1 MDPDEIEISSDAK
14 FAKELEWQMRNK
26 AESILSN
33 RGIDDPNQQEI
44 IANNRLSVRALTDE
58 IQSSGHG
65 ERFAS
70 PLNPAQNASRA
81 AGRIIAGGGEI
92 VNRRLQTVKGS
103 MTDADLDA
111 FLANVEMDDSI
122 AAEAIGRQDQS
133 RESNNEWLYPL
144 GFVIVGGLAIWGLV
158 EFYKYLFPIP
168 QSQHRLAASNTDE
181 DKDLESNQTFLSLMM
196 DATADQPLNAT
207 AFGVTSQTFGQ
218 LRQAFLNDRDNLSED
233 QFWSMQAEKSTLI
246 FPATQ
251 KPFTLGDHLLALDF
265 QFELLSP
272 LYDSQPMDLDVDA
285 TISALADSID
295 LSAECPM
302 NLWYGRVMEIIPETT
317 GANRIQRIVLLRS
330 GLARAIARM
339 HRA

>member
-1 MDPDEIEISSDAK
+1 MEPDNIEISSDAK
-14 FAKELEWQMRNK
+14 FAKELEWRIGND
-26 AESILSN
+26 AESLLAN
-33 RGIDDPNQQEI
+33 RGIDDPNQQEM
-44 IANNRLSVRALTDE
+44 IATNRLAVRDLRDQVEKT
-58 IQSSGHG
+58 GHG
-65 ERFAS
+65 EGFAS
-70 PLNPAQNASRA
+70 AGNPAQNASRA
-81 AGRIIAGGGEI
+81 AGRIVAGGREI
-92 VNRRLQTVKGS
+92 VRRRFQPVKDS
-103 MTDADLDA
+103 MTEAELDA
-111 FLANVEMDDSI
+111 FLANVEIDDSI
-122 AAEAIGRQDQS
+122 AAEAIGRKDQS
-133 RESNNEWLYPL
+133 RGSCTKWLYVL
-144 GFVIVGGLAIWGLV
+144 GYIIVGGLAAWGLV
-158 EFYKYLFPIP
+158 TFLNNILAN
-168 QSQHRLAASNTDE
+168 QRSQHRIMASNADE
-181 DKDLESNQTFLSLMM
+181 DRVLESNQTFLSLTM
-196 DATADQPLNAT
+196 DATANQPLNAT
-207 AFGVTSQTFGQ
+207 TFGVTSETFGQ

>member
-1 MDPDEIEISSDAK
+1 M
-14 FAKELEWQMRNK
+14 
-26 AESILSN
+26 
-33 RGIDDPNQQEI
+33 
-44 IANNRLSVRALTDE
+44 
-58 IQSSGHG
+58 
-65 ERFAS
+65 
-70 PLNPAQNASRA
+70 
-81 AGRIIAGGGEI
+81 
-92 VNRRLQTVKGS
+92 
-103 MTDADLDA
+103 
-111 FLANVEMDDSI
+111 
-122 AAEAIGRQDQS
+122 
-133 RESNNEWLYPL
+133 
-144 GFVIVGGLAIWGLV
+144 
-158 EFYKYLFPIP
+158 
-168 QSQHRLAASNTDE
+168 ASNADE
-181 DKDLESNQTFLSLMM
+181 DRDLESNQTFLSLTM
-196 DATADQPLNAT
+196 DATANQPLNAT
-207 AFGVTSQTFGQ
+207 TFGVTSETFGQ

-246 FPATQ
+246 FPVTQ